1 MTESKDTIGATGG
14 PPGIWELAFPAILG
28 NLLYA
33 LVAMTQT
40 KFVGEL
46 GPEAL
51 AAVGAGQR
59 VFFALQAV
67 LLAISAGTTALVA
80 RAWGAGDPHEASRV
94 TVTSLILG
102 CLFSLVVTV
111 FGVVFA
117 ESIAGIFGLDEE
129 TNRLAAENIRMLSAF
144 NVAFAV
150 NFILSSALRAAGDAW
165 TPLLIGG
172 VVNVINVPL
181 LYIFV
186 YGKFG
191 APMLGPTG
199 AALSAGLAFTAGA
212 VLLLALWMNQRFRIS
227 YLTVGWFSRARF
239 RRLFDIGYPAG
250 LEQLVFQ
257 AGFFGFLM
265 LIGIYYGTE
274 AFAAYNIGV
283 NLLNVCMV
291 VGFGFSIA
299 GSTLVGQHLG
309 ANDFEGAVR
318 SGWRSCAMAMVS
330 MGLLGAIVIYFARDL
345 AVFFLGDEEVTI
357 ELTVQ
362 FTYVLGAM
370 MSLLAIDFAIGG
382 ALRGAGDT
390 RFPLIATFVGLIG
403 MRCGL
408 AALFTFLGL
417 PVVWVYGALIGDYV
431 VKGAM
436 LLWRFHSG
444 RWKLA
449 VRNEDLDFAS

>member
-1 MTESKDTIGATGG
+1 MTESNDTIGAASRR
-14 PPGIWELAFPAILG
+14 PGIWELAFPAILG
-28 NLLYA
+28 NLLFA
-33 LVAMTQT
+33 VVAMVQT

-80 RAWGAGDPHEASRV
+80 RAWGAEDQQEASRV
-94 TVTSLILG
+94 TMASLILG
-102 CLFSLVVTV
+102 CLFSLFVTA
-111 FGVVFA
+111 FGVLFA
-117 ESIAGIFGLDEE
+117 GPIAGIFGLDEE

-165 TPLLIGG
+165 TPLVIGG
-172 VVNVINVPL
+172 VVNVINIPL

-186 YGKFG
+186 YGKYG
-191 APMLGPTG
+191 APELGPTG
-199 AALSAGLAFTAGA
+199 AALAAGLAFTAGA
-212 VLLLALWMNQRFRIS
+212 ALLLGLWLNQRFKIR
-227 YLTVGWFSRARF
+227 YHAGGWFSRARF
-239 RRLFDIGYPAG
+239 RRLFEIGYPAG
-250 LEQLVFQ
+250 LEQVVFQ

-274 AFAAYNIGV
+274 AFAAYNIGI

-299 GSTLVGQHLG
+299 GSTLVGQYLG
-309 ANDFEGAVR
+309 ANDFDGAER

-330 MGLLGAIVIYFARDL
+330 MGLLGAIVVYFARDL
-345 AVFFLGDEEVTI
+345 AVFFLGDEQLTI
-357 ELTVQ
+357 DLTVQ

-408 AALFTFLGL
+408 AALFTFMGL
-417 PVVWVYGALIGDYV
+417 PVLWVYGALIGDYV
-431 VKGAM
+431 VKNAM
-436 LLWRFHSG
+436 LLWRFRSG

-449 VRNEDLDFAS
+449 VRNEDLNFAS